1 MARPLDH
8 ATVIQQVYF
17 AERAHQDLQLHP
29 DSTMAKARVAHRQ
42 ARAEA
47 RERTNPTP
55 APQRT
60 YVRLHGENYQLS
72 SQGSGTRLDLKA

>member
-8 ATVIQQVYF
+8 VTVIQQVYF

-29 DSTMAKARVAHRQ
+29 DSTMVKARTAHRQ
-42 ARAEA
+42 SIAEA
-47 RERTNPTP
+47 REQPNPTA

-60 YVRLHGENYQLS
+60 YLRLHGENYQLS
-72 SQGSGTRLDLKA
+72 SHGNGQQVDLKA

>member
-8 ATVIQQVYF
+8 VTVIQQVYF

-29 DSTMAKARVAHRQ
+29 DSTMVKARTAHRQ

-47 RERTNPTP
+47 RERPNPTP

-60 YVRLHGENYQLS
+60 YVRLHGENYHLS
-72 SQGSGTRLDLKA
+72 GHASGSRLDLKA